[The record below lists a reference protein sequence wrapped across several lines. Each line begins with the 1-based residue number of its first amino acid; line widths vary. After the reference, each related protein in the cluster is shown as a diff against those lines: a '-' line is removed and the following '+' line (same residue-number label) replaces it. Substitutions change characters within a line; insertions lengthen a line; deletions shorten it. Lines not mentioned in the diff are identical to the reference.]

1 MLLIYEQVARDDANL
16 SKGYGFV
23 SFSSFDASDEAIANL
38 NGQYL
43 MNKEI
48 SVQYAYK
55 KDGKGER
62 HGDQAERTL
71 AAEAKKHL
79 VQNINPSIPTHVFA
93 SVPSNASMA
102 MLETDIGRTGI

>member
-1 MLLIYEQVARDDANL
+1 MNYWLRSFPESMLTLFRLRVMMRICQRATASSL
-16 SKGYGFV
+16 SSNFE
-23 SFSSFDASDEAIANL
+23 ASDEAIANM

-62 HGDQAERTL
+62 HGDQAERML
-71 AAEAKKHL
+71 AAQARKHN
-79 VQNINPSIPTHVFA
+79 VQPQGQQLLRGCSTRQHQ
-93 SVPSNASMA
+93 
-102 MLETDIGRTGI
+102 LRRQL